1 MVEQYQLPGI
11 VHATRWIAD
20 GDYGDHRIAGSGHLE
35 RVGNVMNYLVGDPV
49 QQTHYDFMELGPRLA
64 EVGRFPE
71 RRPSLQMSMPALLR
85 WYSAPSALISAE
97 VVPFRPHRG
106 VLMIVEE
113 PGRDDV
119 AGWLQWLH
127 TVHYPSLLDIS
138 GVAGAWMYGSTN
150 TWTLHPHC
158 DSPRQYITVVYLDED
173 PLATVKA
180 LAPVVERRWSSGEAR
195 PLFAGPLRTMIK
207 WDAWPA

>member
-1 MVEQYQLPGI
+1 
-11 VHATRWIAD
+11 
-20 GDYGDHRIAGSGHLE
+20 
-35 RVGNVMNYLVGDPV
+35 
-49 QQTHYDFMELGPRLA
+49 
-64 EVGRFPE
+64 
-71 RRPSLQMSMPALLR
+71 
-85 WYSAPSALISAE
+85 
-97 VVPFRPHRG
+97 
-106 VLMIVEE
+106 MIVEE
-113 PGRDDV
+113 PAKDDV

-127 TVHYPSLLDIS
+127 SEHFPSLLDIS

-150 TWTLHPHC
+150 TWRLHAHC
-158 DSPRQYITVVYLDED
+158 DSPSQYITVVYLDED